1 MEVAVAELPVLPQD
15 VLMSIFAHLEIPD
28 LMRASSVCSSWRSAY
43 SSLRNL
49 EQYQQRQTP
58 CLLYTSE
65 SAGES
70 IACLY
75 SLLEKRSYKLTLPEP
90 PIRSRYLIGSSNGW
104 LVTADERSEMHI
116 LNPITC
122 EQIAIPSVIT
132 IAHVTPVFDERGA
145 LCKYISSRDTAEH
158 RSTTGP
164 QPVDLGELQHY
175 LQKKAFVFYD
185 ASAGGYIMVLIHNPD
200 GQLSFAWLGDDKWT
214 WLKPHCFFQD
224 CLYKDSKLY
233 AVTLLGEIH
242 VFDLRG
248 PVVAAKAPCGD
259 LMQVFR
265 SQDVVHYD
273 PRADNA
279 THVHYTDGIKIFK
292 VEIVAEKVMEINSLM
307 DHVLLVGLNQSLCLS
322 AEEYP
327 QLKANTVYVADDHE
341 YLNYYKNNRR
351 DIAAF
356 DLTHNSSEELDSP
369 QLWSNWPT
377 PIWITPSLTKW
388 HPTLD
393 RQ

>member
-1 MEVAVAELPVLPQD
+1 MDLAE
-15 VLMSIFAHLEIPD
+15 
-28 LMRASSVCSSWRSAY
+28 
-43 SSLRNL
+43 
-49 EQYQQRQTP
+49 T
-58 CLLYTSE
+58 
-65 SAGES
+65 
-70 IACLY
+70 
-75 SLLEKRSYKLTLPEP
+75 TL
-90 PIRSRYLIGSSNGW
+90 
-104 LVTADERSEMHI
+104 
-116 LNPITC
+116 
-122 EQIAIPSVIT
+122 
-132 IAHVTPVFDERGA
+132 F
-145 LCKYISSRDTAEH
+145 
-158 RSTTGP
+158 
-164 QPVDLGELQHY
+164 
-175 LQKKAFVFYD
+175 
-185 ASAGGYIMVLIHNPD
+185 
-200 GQLSFAWLGDDKWT
+200 
-214 WLKPHCFFQD
+214 FFQD

-248 PVVAAKAPCGD
+248 PVVAAKVITGCADNYSCRTIYIVQAPCGD

-265 SQDVVHYD
+265 SQDVVDYD

-292 VEIVAEKVMEINSLM
+292 VETMAEKVMEINSLM

-327 QLKANTVYVADDHE
+327 QLKANTVYVADNHE

-356 DLTHNSSEELDSP
+356 DLTYNSSEELVSP